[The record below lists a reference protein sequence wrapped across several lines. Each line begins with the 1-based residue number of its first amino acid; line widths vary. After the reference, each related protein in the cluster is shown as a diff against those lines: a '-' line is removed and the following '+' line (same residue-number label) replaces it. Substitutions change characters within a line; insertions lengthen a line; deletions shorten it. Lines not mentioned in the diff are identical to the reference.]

1 MAEPFQR
8 ATARVAHPAA
18 PVPVA
23 HPDAVPPPARPTS
36 AHKAAARAQ
45 LFASGALFGLMA
57 ALARLAS
64 RSGGGGFTA
73 AQLTTLR
80 FLVGIGMTL
89 ALFHLRPGTFRPV
102 RRGLLV
108 ARGLQGGL
116 AVLLYFVALARIP
129 AGQATLLNNL
139 FPVFAV
145 GISIF
150 TLGERPTIHLAL
162 ALALVSA
169 AVGLIVAPGSGALG
183 LDAGVLAG
191 VASAVLGGGAVAAI
205 RALRPTDNAPTIFFS
220 FCVGGLLCAIPF
232 SGGAWPSDPRLWA
245 LALAV
250 GVLSF
255 FAQILM
261 THAYGVFTVAEAALW
276 QQLTPAAS
284 FLWALLILDERLSPW
299 AVAGIVLG
307 GCGVVYGSVLGHR
320 PAAGGAPGPVTEP
333 VEPG

>member
-1 MAEPFQR
+1 
-8 ATARVAHPAA
+8 
-18 PVPVA
+18 
-23 HPDAVPPPARPTS
+23 
-36 AHKAAARAQ
+36 
-45 LFASGALFGLMA
+45 
-57 ALARLAS
+57 LARLAS

-80 FLVGIGMTL
+80 FVVGIGMTL

-102 RRGLLV
+102 RRKLLV

-162 ALALVSA
+162 ALALVSV

-183 LDAGVLAG
+183 LDAGVVAG

-220 FCVGGLLCAIPF
+220 FCVGGLLCALPF
-232 SGGAWPSDPRLWA
+232 SGGAWPSDPRLWG

-276 QQLTPAAS
+276 QQLTPAAA

-299 AVAGIVLG
+299 ALGGIVLG

-320 PAAGGAPGPVTEP
+320 PAGGGAPVPVVEP